1 LLVKLKYAY
10 KAKEKTLMFLYL
22 CLTENSLM
30 SLHKFLTSKTF
41 LKQIVLAVAALIVFT
56 FLLLQWLKVNT
67 NHGEF
72 IQVPELKGKTLNVA
86 EITLKD
92 NDLQLE
98 IQDSANYNPNY
109 PKYSVIEQYPLAG
122 AQVKEDRKI
131 YVNVNPSGYRKVA
144 LPNIVR
150 RTFRQAKPTLEAL
163 GFEVGNISYKDDI
176 GKDEVLE
183 MKFKGTPIKDG
194 ELLPITS
201 KIDLVL
207 GNGNR
212 TSNQDE

>member
-1 LLVKLKYAY
+1 
-10 KAKEKTLMFLYL
+10 
-22 CLTENSLM
+22 M
-30 SLHKFLTSKTF
+30 SLIKFFTSKTF
-41 LKQIVLAVAALIVFT
+41 LKQIVLAVTALLVLC

-72 IQVPELKGKTLNVA
+72 KIVPDLKGKTLSVA
-86 EITLKD
+86 EIDLND
-92 NDLQLE
+92 NDLRLE

-109 PKYSVIEQYPLAG
+109 PKYTVIDQFPLAG

-131 YVNVNPSGYRKVA
+131 FVTVNPSGYRKVA
-144 LPNIVR
+144 IPNVVR

-163 GFEVGNISYKDDI
+163 GFEVGTITFKNDI

-183 MKFKGTPIKDG
+183 IKFEGKSIKEG
-194 ELLPITS
+194 EMLPMTS

-212 TSNQDE
+212 ASN